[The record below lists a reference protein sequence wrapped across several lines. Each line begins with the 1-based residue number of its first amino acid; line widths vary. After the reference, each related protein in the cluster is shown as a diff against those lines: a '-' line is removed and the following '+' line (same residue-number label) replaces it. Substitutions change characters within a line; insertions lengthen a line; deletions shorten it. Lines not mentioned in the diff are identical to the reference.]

1 MKKTN
6 RTDINYEK
14 FDLDVLYM
22 YADLIENLMCEQ
34 EFIAQKT
41 NFKTFAFDDKENE
54 LVAFDMKYIIENNY
68 CRSRTAWLKIID
80 DGDIVIEDNKENLKN
95 AIDLLKRIYR
105 ESGGQKTF
113 HKASPSTIKLIFNY
127 YRLYNNPEFDIDKII
142 ADSISRDNKTSS
154 NGGLVMELTLPGKPP
169 IIFHLDEYPDIDII
183 DSAFAKERSVSLIE
197 LFKHSLFRNK
207 VIINDRYEHVFAY
220 IVPNI
225 SNLSLGNNIDKGYYI
240 LFIAL
245 VGNSHGIN
253 VGNIICDIKFASD
266 VTKFEF
272 KENIFENINAASYR
286 INEYM
291 LEIFN
296 NTNHQQERKNFI
308 ERLKNA

>member
-22 YADLIENLMCEQ
+22 YADLIENLMCDQ
-34 EFIAQKT
+34 EFIGQKT
-41 NFKTFAFDDKENE
+41 NFKAFAFDDKENE
-54 LVAFDMKYIIENNY
+54 SVAFDMKCIIENNY

-80 DGDIVIEDNKENLKN
+80 DGNVIIEDNKENLKN
-95 AIDLLKRIYR
+95 AIDLLERIYR
-105 ESGGQKTF
+105 ESDGRKTF
-113 HKASPSTIKLIFNY
+113 HKATPSTIKLIFNY

-142 ADSISRDNKTSS
+142 ADNDSRDNKTSS

-169 IIFHLDEYPDIDII
+169 IIFHLDQYPDIDII
-183 DSAFAKERSVSLIE
+183 DSAFAKDCSVSLIE
-197 LFKHSLFRNK
+197 FFKHSLFRNK
-207 VIINDRYEHVFAY
+207 VIIKDRYEHVFAY

-225 SNLSLGNNIDKGYYI
+225 ANLSLDNNIDKGYYI

-245 VGNSHGIN
+245 VGNNNIFN
-253 VGNIICDIKFASD
+253 VGDIICDVKFASD

-272 KENIFENINAASYR
+272 KENIFENIYAASSR

-296 NTNHQQERKNFI
+296 DTNHQQTRKNFI

>member
-22 YADLIENLMCEQ
+22 YADLIENLICEQ
-34 EFIAQKT
+34 EFIGQKT
-41 NFKTFAFDDKENE
+41 NFKAFAFNDKENE
-54 LVAFDMKYIIENNY
+54 SFAFDMKYIIENNY
-68 CRSRTAWLKIID
+68 CRSRTAWLNIFD
-80 DGDIVIEDNKENLKN
+80 NGVVIEDNKENLKN
-95 AIDLLKRIYR
+95 AIDLLKRIYK
-105 ESGGQKTF
+105 ESDGQKTF

-142 ADSISRDNKTSS
+142 ADNVSRDNKTSS

-169 IIFHLDEYPDIDII
+169 IIFHLDQYPDIDII
-183 DSAFAKERSVSLIE
+183 DSAFAKDCSVSLIE
-197 LFKHSLFRNK
+197 FFKHSLFRNK
-207 VIINDRYEHVFAY
+207 VIIKDRYEHVFAY

-225 SNLSLGNNIDKGYYI
+225 ANLSLDNNIDKGYYI

-245 VGNSHGIN
+245 VGNNNTFN
-253 VGNIICDIKFASD
+253 VGDIICDVKFASD

-272 KENIFENINAASYR
+272 KENIFENIYAASSR

-296 NTNHQQERKNFI
+296 DTNHQQTRKNFI

>member
-6 RTDINYEK
+6 RTDIDYEK

-68 CRSRTAWLKIID
+68 CRSRTTWLKIID

-142 ADSISRDNKTSS
+142 ADNVSRDNKTSS

-169 IIFHLDEYPDIDII
+169 IIFHLNEYPDINII
-183 DSAFAKERSVSLIE
+183 DSTFAKEFAVASIE
-197 LFKHSLFRNK
+197 FFKHSLFRNK
-207 VIINDRYEHVFAY
+207 VIIKDRYEHVFAY

-225 SNLSLGNNIDKGYYI
+225 ANLSLDNNIDKGYYK

-245 VGNSHGIN
+245 VDKHSFD
-253 VGNIICDIKFASD
+253 VGNIICDVKFASD

-272 KENIFENINAASYR
+272 KENIFENIYAASSR
-286 INEYM
+286 INEYI
-291 LEIFN
+291 LDIFN
-296 NTNHQQERKNFI
+296 NTNHQQNRKNFI

>member
-142 ADSISRDNKTSS
+142 ADNVSRDNKKSS

-183 DSAFAKERSVSLIE
+183 DSTFAKERAVSLIE
-197 LFKHSLFRNK
+197 MFKHSLFRNK
-207 VIINDRYEHVFAY
+207 VMIKGRYEHVFAY
-220 IVPNI
+220 ITPNI
-225 SNLSLGNNIDKGYYI
+225 ANLSLDNNIDKGYYI

-245 VGNSHGIN
+245 VGNDRGIN
-253 VGNIICDIKFASD
+253 VGNIICDVKFASD

-272 KENIFENINAASYR
+272 KENIFENICTASSR
-286 INEYM
+286 INEYI
-291 LEIFN
+291 LDIFN
-296 NTNHQQERKNFI
+296 NTNHQQDRKNFI